1 MMSRVS
7 TTHPAVGVLDPTA
20 AGGAGVLDAPALER
34 LRELDPTGQNK
45 LLERVFR
52 AFEQSIGRLM
62 PQLDAARTGADWQA
76 VRHVAHTLK
85 SSSASIGAIKLS
97 LLCADIETMVRQSQ
111 VEGLSARLDAM
122 GVEVAR
128 VLAALR
134 ALQGGATS

>member
-7 TTHPAVGVLDPTA
+7 TTPPSQGAIDPTA
-20 AGGAGVLDAPALER
+20 PPVAGVLDAQALER
-34 LRELDPTGQNK
+34 LRELDPTGQNR
-45 LLERVFR
+45 LLDRIFN

-62 PQLDAARTGADWQA
+62 PQLDAARAGADWQA

-97 LLCADIETMVRQSQ
+97 QICADIETMVRQSQ
-111 VEGLSARLDAM
+111 VQDLSERLDAM
-122 GVEVAR
+122 GAEVAR

-134 ALQGGATS
+134 GLRGDKA

>member
-7 TTHPAVGVLDPTA
+7 TTPPSEGAIDPTA
-20 AGGAGVLDAPALER
+20 PAPLAGVLDAQALER
-34 LRELDPTGQNK
+34 LRELDPTGQNR
-45 LLERVFR
+45 LLDRIFN

-62 PQLDAARTGADWQA
+62 PQLDAARAGADWQG

-97 LLCADIETMVRQSQ
+97 QICADIETMVRQSQ
-111 VEGLSARLDAM
+111 VQGLSERLDAM
-122 GVEVAR
+122 GAEVAR

-134 ALQGGATS
+134 ALQGDHT